1 MGAKVIC
8 SSVYVVG
15 RDIDYALKN
24 DGYPITTA
32 IDWNKVKASV
42 DRQKRT
48 LTLSM
53 PLPDAGMIT
62 RTAIYNG
69 DQGCQIL
76 LPGRESVS
84 FKPVRVEPR
93 VPDPATTPWPMGDA
107 GSQASVPANVNAQTL
122 KAAVDMAFEPA
133 AGKTHGFLV
142 VYDGKIIAERY
153 APGYDRNTRHV
164 SWSMGKSV
172 TAALIGILVGEGHF
186 KVDDPAPVPEWR
198 NPADP
203 RSRITISHLLRMSSG
218 LDFKRLPGEA
228 YHRRESDHF
237 LIYAGAVDAF
247 AHSISR
253 PQEIPPNTQQRYRN
267 SDPLTLGRIVRQTV
281 EAKGIDYLSYPQRA
295 LFDKI
300 GARHFVWETD
310 PYGNFLMTG
319 YNYGTPRD
327 WARFGLL
334 HLQDG
339 VWQGKRILP
348 EGWVR
353 YISTA
358 APADPTQTYGG
369 LWWVNRTKSMKSL
382 PDDLFYANG
391 ARGQRTFVIP
401 SHNAVIVRMGYSDEG
416 GGGHLERVIATT
428 LAALPPKASNE

>member
-1 MGAKVIC
+1 
-8 SSVYVVG
+8 VY
-15 RDIDYALKN
+15 N
-24 DGYPITTA
+24 T
-32 IDWNKVKASV
+32 
-42 DRQKRT
+42 
-48 LTLSM
+48 
-53 PLPDAGMIT
+53 
-62 RTAIYNG
+62 

-76 LPGRESVS
+76 PPRQNRV
-84 FKPVRVEPR
+84 FFTPRRVEPR

-107 GSQASVPANVNAQTL
+107 NSDAKVPSNVDAKAL
-122 KAAVDMAFEPA
+122 AAAVDLAFDPA
-133 AGKTHGFLV
+133 GGKTHGFLV
-142 VYDGKIIAERY
+142 LYDGKIIAERY
-153 APGYDRNTRHV
+153 APGYDKNTRHV

-172 TAALIGILVGEGHF
+172 TAALVGILVGEGHF
-186 KVDDPAPVPEWR
+186 KVDDPAPIAEWR
-198 NPADP
+198 NPSDP
-203 RSRITISHLLRMSSG
+203 RSKITISHLLRMSSG
-218 LDFKRLPGEA
+218 LDFKRLPGDA

-237 LIYAGAVDAF
+237 LIYAGAIDAF

-267 SDPLTLGRIVRQTV
+267 SDPLTLGKIIRQTV
-281 EAKGIDYLSYPQRA
+281 EATGRNYLEFPQRA

-300 GARHFVWETD
+300 GARNFVWETD

-348 EGWVR
+348 EGWIK

-358 APADPTQTYGG
+358 APADPSATYGG
-369 LWWVNRTKSMKSL
+369 LWWVNRKKSMRSL

-401 SHNAVIVRMGYSDEG
+401 SHNVVIVRMGYSDEG
-416 GGGHLERVIATT
+416 GFGPHMEKVVATV
-428 LAALPPKASNE
+428 LSAIPPRRS